1 MRKFKRGVRKHYGYT
16 ARRVAVKAD
25 RPWYYRLIVG
35 LLCIGVGFGLAYLM
49 MRNSDYETIRVQLEE
64 IKHKNKMLEFKLIE
78 AQRELQIELATNSN
92 LAKDLAKVQDEN
104 LKAKEDLLFYKK
116 MTGK

>member
-1 MRKFKRGVRKHYGYT
+1 
-16 ARRVAVKAD
+16 
-25 RPWYYRLIVG
+25 
-35 LLCIGVGFGLAYLM
+35 VGFGLAYLM
-49 MRNSDYETIRVQLEE
+49 MRNSDYETVSSQLEE
-64 IKHKNKMLEFKLIE
+64 TQHKNKMLEFKLIE
-78 AQRELQIELATNSN
+78 AKQELQIELATNNN

>member
-1 MRKFKRGVRKHYGYT
+1 MRRIERRVRKHYGYT

-25 RPWYYRLIVG
+25 RPWYYRLILG
-35 LLCIGVGFGLAYLM
+35 FLCVVLGFGLAYLM
-49 MRNSDYETIRVQLEE
+49 LRSSDYETVSNQLEE
-64 IKHKNKMLEFKLIE
+64 MTHQNKLLESKLIE
-78 AQRELQIELATNSN
+78 AQRELQIELATNNN

-116 MTGK
+116 MMKK